1 MGFNQ
6 ALLHEAQVKL
16 SIWDKLNMGAIM
28 ALVRPVMF
36 VKIGAFLPI
45 SLLKG
50 FDHMQGLGEFY
61 VDVIT
66 QTLHGI
72 GSSANT
78 SWSLLCFRSLDAW
91 SILVGG

>member
-36 VKIGAFLPI
+36 VKIGAFLAI

-50 FDHMQGLGEFY
+50 FDHM
-61 VDVIT
+61 
-66 QTLHGI
+66 
-72 GSSANT
+72 
-78 SWSLLCFRSLDAW
+78 
-91 SILVGG
+91 